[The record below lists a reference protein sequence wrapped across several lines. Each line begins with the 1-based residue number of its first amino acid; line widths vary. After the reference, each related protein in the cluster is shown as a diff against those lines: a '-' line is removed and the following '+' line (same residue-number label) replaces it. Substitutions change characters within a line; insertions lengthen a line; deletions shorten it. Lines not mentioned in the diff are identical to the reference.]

1 MHTKFSY
8 SNRLAG
14 KLGPIGWVRET
25 DGSTGVEY
33 AIVLAL
39 ISVAMLVSV
48 QAVGTGAK
56 SLLQSVSS
64 GLQSVSSGLEA
75 VNSGSVAA
83 SGLGKTAEE
92 APRMMN

>member
-1 MHTKFSY
+1 MHAKFSY

-64 GLQSVSSGLEA
+64 GLEA

-92 APRMMN
+92 APGMFN